1 MIRGFVKT
9 KCPECGH
16 VFLAPDIEDN
26 ATVFSVPV
34 KCPKCGA
41 MIRIGV
47 GSGPKPKNLLR
58 RLLTILERL
67 SHESS

>member
-26 ATVFSVPV
+26 ATVYSVPV

-41 MIRIGV
+41 MIRIGF
-47 GSGPKPKNLLR
+47 GSGLRNLLR
-58 RLLTILERL
+58 RLLTILER
-67 SHESS
+67 

>member
-26 ATVFSVPV
+26 ATVYSVPV

-47 GSGPKPKNLLR
+47 GSVRRNLLR